1 MASGRKN
8 IGLVVLALALLA
20 GAWQGYNR
28 LVSPTRIALVNYEDF
43 QVARVFKSNENPL
56 IKVETVPLEE
66 LERVTDY
73 DLVLF
78 FGRALNLEPQQFE
91 FLQSAGIKGLK
102 MYMEGATNPNIDVTN
117 LRGQDLDFIGDYIQ
131 YGGTTNY
138 RSLLNYARVVFD
150 GK

>member
-1 MASGRKN
+1 MASGRKK

-78 FGRALNLEPQQFE
+78 FGRALNRVYQF
-91 FLQSAGIKGLK
+91 
-102 MYMEGATNPNIDVTN
+102 
-117 LRGQDLDFIGDYIQ
+117 
-131 YGGTTNY
+131 
-138 RSLLNYARVVFD
+138 RSCCWFP
-150 GK
+150 GKFT